1 MKYLG
6 ENDMAR
12 TKKRKLENPFVYQGY
27 ESPNYF
33 CDRTEETE
41 NIISALRNGRNIT
54 LISPRKI
61 GKTGLISHVFHHINE
76 QESDI
81 ICIYIDVFSTNTLQE
96 FVETISKAVIE
107 DALNREKSFMTKIL
121 DFFKGLR
128 PTITPDLLTG
138 MPTVSVSVVPTQVDY
153 TLKSIFAHLEGLNK
167 RVYLAIDEF
176 QQITEYPEK
185 GTEALLRSYIQFM
198 HNVRFIFSG
207 SKKHLMEE
215 MFCSPQRPFYQST
228 QLMDLNP
235 LHEEIY
241 YDFANKFFE
250 IKKGSITKEIF
261 HSLYQ
266 RFDGYTWYI
275 QAVLHRLYEQEK
287 HVKEE
292 SQLSDAIL
300 FQINTLSSHY
310 QTLSLLLTDNQ
321 FSLLKAIAQAG
332 VVSQPQSME
341 FIQRYSLPTTSSV
354 KSALEVLIDKDLIYR
369 TSEGYIV
376 YDRFMGLWLS
386 RI

>member
-1 MKYLG
+1 
-6 ENDMAR
+6 MAR
-12 TKKRKLENPFVYQGY
+12 RKKKVLENPFVYQGY
-27 ESPNYF
+27 ENPDYF

-41 NIISALRNGRNIT
+41 NILSALRNGRNIT

-61 GKTGLISHVFHHINE
+61 GKTGLINHAFYCIKE
-76 QESDI
+76 QESDV
-81 ICIYIDVFSTNTLQE
+81 ICIYIDIFSTNTLQD
-96 FVETISKAVIE
+96 FVEMISKAVIE
-107 DALNREKSFMTKIL
+107 DALSREKSFMTKVL

-138 MPTVSVSVVPTQVDY
+138 MPTVSVSVVPVQAEY
-153 TLKSIFAHLEGLNK
+153 TLKSIFTHLESLNK

-185 GTEALLRSYIQFM
+185 GTEALLRSYIQFV

-228 QLMDLNP
+228 QIMELNP

-241 YDFANKFFE
+241 FDFANRFFE
-250 IKKGSITKEIF
+250 AKKGSITRELF

-275 QAVLHRLYEQEK
+275 QAVMHRLYEQEK
-287 HVKEE
+287 HVSTE

-300 FQINTLSSHY
+300 FQINTMSSYY
-310 QTLSLLLTDNQ
+310 QTLTTFLTDNQ
-321 FSLLKAIAQAG
+321 FSLLKAIALARI
-332 VVSQPQSME
+332 VPQPQSMD
-341 FIQRYSLPTTSSV
+341 FIQRYSLPNASSV
-354 KSALEVLIDKDLIYR
+354 KSALEVLTNKDLVYH
-369 TSEGYIV
+369 TSEGYII
-376 YDRFMGLWLS
+376 YDRFMGLWLC

>member
-1 MKYLG
+1 
-6 ENDMAR
+6 MAR
-12 TKKRKLENPFVYQGY
+12 RKKKVLENPFVYQGY
-27 ESPNYF
+27 ENPDYF

-41 NIISALRNGRNIT
+41 NILSALRNGRNIT

-61 GKTGLISHVFHHINE
+61 GKTGLINHAFYCIKE
-76 QESDI
+76 QEFDV
-81 ICIYIDVFSTNTLQE
+81 ICIYIDIFSTNTLQD
-96 FVETISKAVIE
+96 FVEMISKAVIE
-107 DALNREKSFMTKIL
+107 DALSREKSFMTKVL

-138 MPTVSVSVVPTQVDY
+138 MPTVSVNVVPVQAEY
-153 TLKSIFAHLEGLNK
+153 TLKSIFTHLESLNK

-185 GTEALLRSYIQFM
+185 GTEALLRSYIQFV

-207 SKKHLMEE
+207 SKKHLMEV

-228 QLMDLNP
+228 QLMELNP

-241 YDFANKFFE
+241 FDFTSRFFE
-250 IKKGSITKEIF
+250 AKKGSFTRELF

-275 QAVLHRLYEQEK
+275 QAVMHRLYEQEK
-287 HVKEE
+287 HVSTE

-300 FQINTLSSHY
+300 FQINTMSSYY
-310 QTLSLLLTDNQ
+310 QTLTTFLTDNQ
-321 FSLLKAIAQAG
+321 FSLLKAIALERI
-332 VVSQPQSME
+332 VSQPQSMD
-341 FIQRYSLPTTSSV
+341 FIQRYSLPNASSV
-354 KSALEVLIDKDLIYR
+354 KSALEVLTNKDLVYH
-369 TSEGYIV
+369 TSEGYII
-376 YDRFMGLWLS
+376 YDRFMGLWLC

>member
-1 MKYLG
+1 MV
-6 ENDMAR
+6 R
-12 TKKRKLENPFVYQGY
+12 TKKKKLENPFVYQGY
-27 ESPNYF
+27 ESPTYF
-33 CDRTEETE
+33 CDRIEETE
-41 NIISALRNGRNIT
+41 NILSALRNGRNIT

-61 GKTGLISHVFHHINE
+61 GKTGLINHAFWRITE

-81 ICIYIDVFSTNTLQE
+81 ICIYIDIFSTNNLQE
-96 FVETISKAVIE
+96 LVETISKAVIE
-107 DALNREKSFMTKIL
+107 DALNREKSFMKKVL
-121 DFFKGLR
+121 DFFRGLR

-138 MPTVSVSVVPTQVDY
+138 MPTVSVNVVPVQAEY
-153 TLKSIFAHLEGLNK
+153 TLKSIFTHLENLNK

-207 SKKHLMEE
+207 SKKHLMLE
-215 MFCSPQRPFYQST
+215 MFCSPKRPFYQST
-228 QLMDLNP
+228 QLMELNP

-250 IKKGSITKEIF
+250 TKKGSISKEVF
-261 HSLYQ
+261 QNLYQ

-287 HVKEE
+287 HVDTE
-292 SQLSDAIL
+292 SQVLDAIL

-310 QTLSLLLTDNQ
+310 QTLTMFLTNNQ
-321 FSLLKAIAQAG
+321 FALLKAIAQAG
-332 VVSQPQSME
+332 IVAQPQSLD

-354 KSALEVLIDKDLIYR
+354 KSALEVLIDKDLVYR
-369 TSEGYIV
+369 TPKGYIV

-386 RI
+386 RK

>member
-1 MKYLG
+1 
-6 ENDMAR
+6 MAKTR
-12 TKKRKLENPFVYQGY
+12 KKKLENPFVYQGY
-27 ESPNYF
+27 ENPDYF

-41 NIISALRNGRNIT
+41 NILSALRNGRNIT

-61 GKTGLISHVFHHINE
+61 GKTGLINHAFYHILE

-81 ICIYIDVFSTNTLQE
+81 ICIYIDIFFTNNLME

-107 DALNREKSFMTKIL
+107 DAINREKSFLTKVL

-138 MPTVSVSVVPTQVDY
+138 MPTVSVSVVPTQADY

-215 MFCSPQRPFYQST
+215 MFCSPKRPFYQST

-235 LHEEIY
+235 LHESIY

-250 IKKGSITKEIF
+250 AKKGSITPEVF

-300 FQINTLSSHY
+300 FQVSTLSSHY
-310 QTLSLLLTDNQ
+310 QTLATLLTDNQ

-332 VVSQPQSME
+332 IVSQPQGIE
-341 FIQRYSLPTTSSV
+341 FIKRYSLPTPSSV
-354 KSALEVLIDKDLIYR
+354 KSALEVLIDKDLVYR
-369 TSEGYIV
+369 TPEGYIV
-376 YDRFMGLWLS
+376 YDRFMALWLS

>member
-1 MKYLG
+1 
-6 ENDMAR
+6 MAR
-12 TKKRKLENPFVYQGY
+12 RKKKVLENPFVYQGY
-27 ESPNYF
+27 ENPDYF

-41 NIISALRNGRNIT
+41 NILSALRNGRNIT

-61 GKTGLISHVFHHINE
+61 GKTGLINHAFYCIKE
-76 QESDI
+76 QESDV
-81 ICIYIDVFSTNTLQE
+81 ICIYIDIFSTNTLQD
-96 FVETISKAVIE
+96 FVEMISKAVIE
-107 DALNREKSFMTKIL
+107 DALSREKSFMTKVL

-138 MPTVSVSVVPTQVDY
+138 MPTVSVNVVPVQAEY
-153 TLKSIFAHLEGLNK
+153 TLKSIFTHLESLNK

-185 GTEALLRSYIQFM
+185 GTEALLRSYIQFV

-228 QLMDLNP
+228 QLMELNP

-241 YDFANKFFE
+241 FDFASRFFE
-250 IKKGSITKEIF
+250 AKKGSFTRELF

-275 QAVLHRLYEQEK
+275 QAVMHRLYEQEK
-287 HVKEE
+287 HVSTE

-300 FQINTLSSHY
+300 FQINTMSSYY
-310 QTLSLLLTDNQ
+310 QTLTTFLTDNQ
-321 FSLLKAIAQAG
+321 FSLLKAIALERI
-332 VVSQPQSME
+332 VSQPQSMD
-341 FIQRYSLPTTSSV
+341 FIQRYSLPNASSV
-354 KSALEVLIDKDLIYR
+354 KSALEVLTNKDLVYH
-369 TSEGYIV
+369 TSEGYII
-376 YDRFMGLWLS
+376 YDRFMGLWLC

>member
-1 MKYLG
+1 
-6 ENDMAR
+6 MAR
-12 TKKRKLENPFVYQGY
+12 RKKKVLENPFVYQGY
-27 ESPNYF
+27 ENPDYF

-41 NIISALRNGRNIT
+41 NILYALRNGRNIT

-61 GKTGLISHVFHHINE
+61 GKTGLINHAFYCIKE
-76 QESDI
+76 QESDV
-81 ICIYIDVFSTNTLQE
+81 ICIYIDIFSTNTLQD
-96 FVETISKAVIE
+96 FVEMISKAVIE
-107 DALNREKSFMTKIL
+107 DALSREKSFMTKVL

-138 MPTVSVSVVPTQVDY
+138 MPTVSVNVVPVQAEY
-153 TLKSIFAHLEGLNK
+153 TLKSIFTHLESLNK

-185 GTEALLRSYIQFM
+185 GTEALLRSYIQFV

-228 QLMDLNP
+228 QLMELNP

-241 YDFANKFFE
+241 FDFASRFFE
-250 IKKGSITKEIF
+250 AKKGSFTRELF

-275 QAVLHRLYEQEK
+275 QAVMHRLYEQEK
-287 HVKEE
+287 HVSTE

-300 FQINTLSSHY
+300 FQINTMSSYY
-310 QTLSLLLTDNQ
+310 QTLTTFLTDNQ
-321 FSLLKAIAQAG
+321 FSLLKAIALARI
-332 VVSQPQSME
+332 VPQPQSMD
-341 FIQRYSLPTTSSV
+341 FIQRYSLPNASSV
-354 KSALEVLIDKDLIYR
+354 KSALEVLTNKDLVYH
-369 TSEGYIV
+369 TSEGYII
-376 YDRFMGLWLS
+376 YDRFMGLWLC

>member
-1 MKYLG
+1 
-6 ENDMAR
+6 MAKS
-12 TKKRKLENPFVYQGY
+12 KKRKLENPFDYQGY
-27 ESPNYF
+27 ESPDYF
-33 CDRTEETE
+33 CDRLEETE
-41 NIISALRNGRNIT
+41 NVLSALRNGRNIT

-61 GKTGLISHVFHHINE
+61 GKTGLINHAFYRIKE

-81 ICIYIDVFSTNTLQE
+81 ICIYIDIFST
-96 FVETISKAVIE
+96 
-107 DALNREKSFMTKIL
+107 KSFMMKVL

-138 MPTVSVSVVPTQVDY
+138 MPTVSVSVVPVQVAY
-153 TLKSIFAHLEGLNK
+153 TLKSIFEHLENMNK

-176 QQITEYPEK
+176 QQITEYPET

-207 SKKHLMEE
+207 SKKHLMTE
-215 MFCSPQRPFYQST
+215 MFCSPKRPFYQST
-228 QLMDLNP
+228 QLMELNP

-241 YDFANKFFE
+241 YDFANNFFE
-250 IKKGSITKEIF
+250 AKKGSIDKEVF

-266 RFDGYTWYI
+266 RFDGYTWFL

-287 HVKEE
+287 HVNTE

-310 QTLSLLLTDNQ
+310 QTLTTFLTDNQ
-321 FSLLKAIAQAG
+321 LSLLKAIALAG
-332 VVSQPQSME
+332 VVSQPQSMD
-341 FIQRYSLPTTSSV
+341 FIQHYSLPTASSV
-354 KSALEVLIDKDLIYR
+354 KSALEVLADKDLVYR
-369 TSEGYIV
+369 TPEGYIV
-376 YDRFMGLWLS
+376 YDRFMGLWLC

>member
-1 MKYLG
+1 
-6 ENDMAR
+6 MAKS
-12 TKKRKLENPFVYQGY
+12 KKRKLENPFVYQGY
-27 ESPNYF
+27 ESPDYF
-33 CDRTEETE
+33 CDRLEETE
-41 NIISALRNGRNIT
+41 NVLSALRNGRNIT

-61 GKTGLISHVFHHINE
+61 GKTGLINHAFYRIKE

-81 ICIYIDVFSTNTLQE
+81 ICIYIDIFSTNNLLE
-96 FVETISKAVIE
+96 FVETISKVVIE
-107 DALNREKSFMTKIL
+107 DALSREKSFMMKVL

-138 MPTVSVSVVPTQVDY
+138 MPTVSVSVVPVQVEY
-153 TLKSIFAHLEGLNK
+153 TLKSIFEHLENMNK

-176 QQITEYPEK
+176 QQITEYPET

-207 SKKHLMEE
+207 SKKHLMTE
-215 MFCSPQRPFYQST
+215 MFCSPKRPFYQST
-228 QLMDLNP
+228 QLMELNP

-241 YDFANKFFE
+241 YDFANNFFE
-250 IKKGSITKEIF
+250 AKKGSIDKEVF

-266 RFDGYTWYI
+266 RFDGYTWYL

-287 HVKEE
+287 HVNTE

-310 QTLSLLLTDNQ
+310 QTLTTFLTDNQ
-321 FSLLKAIAQAG
+321 FSLLKAIALAG
-332 VVSQPQSME
+332 VVSQPQSMD
-341 FIQRYSLPTTSSV
+341 FIQHYSLPTASSV
-354 KSALEVLIDKDLIYR
+354 KSALEVLADKDLVYR
-369 TSEGYIV
+369 TPEGYIV
-376 YDRFMGLWLS
+376 YDRFMGLWLC

>member
-1 MKYLG
+1 
-6 ENDMAR
+6 MAR
-12 TKKRKLENPFVYQGY
+12 TKKKKLENPFIYQGY
-27 ESPNYF
+27 ESPIYF

-41 NIISALRNGRNIT
+41 NILSALRNGRNIT

-61 GKTGLISHVFHHINE
+61 GKTGLINHAFYRVME

-81 ICIYIDVFSTNTLQE
+81 ICIYIDIFSTNNLQE

-107 DALNREKSFMTKIL
+107 DALNREKSFMMKVL

-138 MPTVSVSVVPTQVDY
+138 MPTVSVNVVPVQAEY
-153 TLKSIFAHLEGLNK
+153 TLKSLFTHLESLNK

-176 QQITEYPEK
+176 QQIMEYPEK

-207 SKKHLMEE
+207 SKKHLMVE

-228 QLMDLNP
+228 QLMELNP

-250 IKKGSITKEIF
+250 AKKGSLNKEVF

-287 HVKEE
+287 HVNIE

-310 QTLSLLLTDNQ
+310 QTLTTFLTDNQ

-332 VVSQPQSME
+332 TVSQPQSMD
-341 FIQRYSLPTTSSV
+341 FIQRYSLPNASSV
-354 KSALEVLIDKDLIYR
+354 KSALDVLMDKDLVYR
-369 TSEGYIV
+369 TTEGYIV

>member
-1 MKYLG
+1 
-6 ENDMAR
+6 MAR
-12 TKKRKLENPFVYQGY
+12 TKKKKLENPFVYQGY
-27 ESPNYF
+27 ESPTYF

-41 NIISALRNGRNIT
+41 NILSALRNGRNIT

-61 GKTGLISHVFHHINE
+61 GKTGLINHAFYHIME

-81 ICIYIDVFSTNTLQE
+81 ICIYIDIFSTNNLQE

-107 DALNREKSFMTKIL
+107 DALNREKSFMMKVL

-138 MPTVSVSVVPTQVDY
+138 MPTVSVNVVPVQAEY
-153 TLKSIFAHLEGLNK
+153 TLKSIFTHLENLNK

-176 QQITEYPEK
+176 QQITDYPEK
-185 GTEALLRSYIQFM
+185 STEALLRSYIQFM

-207 SKKHLMEE
+207 SKKHLMVE

-241 YDFANKFFE
+241 YEFANKFFE
-250 IKKGSITKEIF
+250 AKKGSLSKEVF
-261 HSLYQ
+261 HNLYQ

-275 QAVLHRLYEQEK
+275 QAVLHRLYEQER
-287 HVKEE
+287 HVNSE
-292 SQLSDAIL
+292 SQLLDAIL

-310 QTLSLLLTDNQ
+310 QTLTTFLTDNQ

-332 VVSQPQSME
+332 IVLQPQSME
-341 FIQRYSLPTTSSV
+341 FIQHYLLPNASSV
-354 KSALEVLIDKDLIYR
+354 KSALEVLVNKDLVYR
-369 TSEGYIV
+369 TPEGFIV